1 MDTSKVDVVIGLQY
15 GDEGKGKIANQ
26 MAASGKYDC
35 VVRFNGGGN
44 AGHTI
49 YKDGKKIITHLVPC
63 GVLHG
68 IESIIGPGCVVNIDK
83 FFEELKYLENNGFDT
98 SLVKIA
104 KNAHIVTKEHIEED
118 AKDTKIGTTKTG
130 NGPCYRDKFARTGL
144 RADSFPELNPY
155 FIGLANHIYNEPKNF
170 LAEGAQGY
178 WLDIDFG
185 QYPYVTSSN
194 CGVGALINNGFSP
207 KTLNKIIGVS
217 KCYSTYVGNHQYS
230 NDIPEFEKIRE
241 VGEEYGATTGRSRQI
256 NWLSLAEII
265 RAAKVNGV
273 DKIII
278 NKLDVLREIGNC
290 WNVYDVHK
298 LVKCNNEDEFK
309 AYTSSVLQQ
318 MLPNVEVEFQG
329 SPE

>member
-26 MAASGKYDC
+26 MAANGDYDC

-49 YKDGKKIITHLVPC
+49 FVNGKKIITHLVPC

-68 IESIIGPGCVVNIDK
+68 IQSIIGPGCVVNINK
-83 FFEELKYLENNGFDT
+83 FFAELKYLEENGFDT

-104 KNAHIVTKEHIEED
+104 NNAHIVTSEHIEED
-118 AKDTKIGTTKTG
+118 SKDSSIGTTKTG
-130 NGPCYRDKFARTGL
+130 NGPCYRDKYARVGV
-144 RADSFPELNPY
+144 RAESFPELKPY
-155 FIGLANHIYNEPKNF
+155 LVNFINELYLQPRKF

-178 WLDIDFG
+178 WLDIDHG
-185 QYPYVTSSN
+185 HYPYVTSSN
-194 CGVGALINNGFSP
+194 CGVGALLNNGFSY
-207 KTLNKIIGVS
+207 KSVNKVIGVS
-217 KCYSTYVGNHQYS
+217 KCYSTYVGNKHYS
-230 NDIPEFEKIRE
+230 DNIPVFDKIRE
-241 VGEEYGATTGRSRQI
+241 AGEEYGATTGRSRQI
-256 NWLSLAEII
+256 QWLNLGEVIKSSHI
-265 RAAKVNGV
+265 NGV

-278 NKLDVLREIGNC
+278 NKIDVLREVGNC

-298 LVKCNNEDEFK
+298 LVECDDEESFK
-309 AYTSSVLQQ
+309 AYISNVLTE
-318 MLPNVEVEFQG
+318 MIPNVEIEFQG